1 MPKRARKRIGRPPSD
16 DRGVVYRVV
25 ITLHPRKDAAIIARI
40 ESAGKGKLAST
51 IVDLMRNGVGHIVD
65 AGVAMAEKEEPV
77 KIVRPPVDVDF

>member
-1 MPKRARKRIGRPPSD
+1 MPKQARKRIGRPPSD

-40 ESAGKGKLAST
+40 ESAGKGRLAST
-51 IVDLMRNGVGHIVD
+51 IVDLMRNGVGRIADAIVPP
-65 AGVAMAEKEEPV
+65 EKEESA